1 MSKTIND
8 PNSPHSVA
16 AEFGVLGSMLIEEE
30 IAGEIIQLLNKSC
43 FLVPANQ
50 VIFEVMIHLYD
61 NNKPLDVIVLQEE
74 LRSRGLLDQIGGSE
88 YLFSLVEGVPSAGNV
103 EHYAHVVR
111 DKSILRQLMAAA
123 DEIGT
128 LTRSGNVDTDDLL
141 DRAEQLI
148 YEVTQKKAVNEP
160 EHIYNLLLN
169 IFADIENS
177 NHEPGLS
184 SGFPDL
190 DNLLS
195 GLKGSTLNIL
205 AARPSM
211 GKTSFA
217 LNIAD
222 NVGVRQSEGVLI
234 FSVEMSKD
242 QLARNMVCARA
253 RISPHKLSY
262 GVDEKEYKILTTD
275 ASVFAQAPIYID
287 DTPAISIREIQ
298 AKARRF
304 KNKKDIKLI
313 IIDYLQLLEGPK
325 DKKEN
330 RQQEISFISRKLKE
344 VARELDVPII
354 ALSQL
359 NRAVDAR
366 DDHRPRMSDLRE
378 SGALEQDADSILFL
392 YRDEY
397 YNKETTEPGIS
408 EVIVAKNRTGPT
420 GSVKLRFIKEYMK
433 FMGISYQK
441 PT

>member
-1 MSKTIND
+1 
-8 PNSPHSVA
+8 
-16 AEFGVLGSMLIEEE
+16 MLIEKEV
-30 IAGEIIQLLNKSC
+30 AGEVMQLLTKDC
-43 FLVPANQ
+43 FLAPANQ
-50 VIFEVMIHLYD
+50 IIFDAMTYLYD

-74 LRSRGLLDQIGGSE
+74 LRTRGHLAKVGGGE
-88 YLFSLVEGVPSAGNV
+88 YLLSLIEGVPSAGNV
-103 EHYAHVVR
+103 EHYVHLVR
-111 DKSILRQLMAAA
+111 DKSIMRQLVVAA
-123 DEIGT
+123 DEIAT
-128 LTRSGNVDTDDLL
+128 ITRAGNMETDELL

-148 YEVTQKKAVNEP
+148 YDVTQKKSVNEP
-160 EHIYNLLLN
+160 EHIYGLLLD
-169 IFADIENS
+169 IFSDIENGEQVS
-177 NHEPGLS
+177 SIS
-184 SGFPDL
+184 SGFADL

-222 NVGVRQSEGVLI
+222 NVGVRQNEGVLI
-234 FSVEMSKD
+234 FSVEMSKE

-253 RISPHKLSY
+253 RISPHKLNQ

-304 KNKKDIKLI
+304 KVKHDVKLI
-313 IIDYLQLLEGPK
+313 IIDYLQLVEGPK
-325 DKKEN
+325 EIKDN

-344 VARELDVPII
+344 IARELEIPII

-408 EVIVAKNRTGPT
+408 EIIVAKNRTGPT
-420 GSVKLRFIKEYMK
+420 GSAKLRFIKEYMK

-441 PT
+441 PS